1 MNIMNLSFPPLG
13 LKWWKVCQ
21 TSHTFPFSRLICVV
35 TKLIRFHGAG
45 TRTLIFCVFCSQTCF
60 DGSSPHQLHPTSTS
74 RSWSFMKGTTGSRP
88 ATVSINIR
96 KTKIKSKLVA
106 YVVPRASL
114 CLLTLVSPK
123 KRTLVI
129 TSPVFS
135 SLSAHSLISLSSQ
148 CSITDPDR
156 IRASTVDGFIPLV
169 AETRVTKFV
178 WVVWYDRPLAWRMNL
193 DVMICDDVKEKAKGP
208 EVWNY
213 CP

>member
-1 MNIMNLSFPPLG
+1 MKGVPNKPHISL
-13 LKWWKVCQ
+13 LKAHLCCDK
-21 TSHTFPFSRLICVV
+21 TDPFSW
-35 TKLIRFHGAG
+35 
-45 TRTLIFCVFCSQTCF
+45 
-60 DGSSPHQLHPTSTS
+60 
-74 RSWSFMKGTTGSRP
+74 SWDTNP
-88 ATVSINIR
+88 YI
-96 KTKIKSKLVA
+96 
-106 YVVPRASL
+106 L
-114 CLLTLVSPK
+114 CLLLADLLWWLKPAPTSSNFHIPFLKLHERNYRVQAGNSIDQYSQNKNQIQIGSLCGAQSILVSSYVLVSPK